1 MQQFTDNAGRLW
13 SLRLNFKTAQDVQA
27 QTGANLLDPAC
38 LTEYKGAQIPVID
51 LLIYD
56 DLYLGQVVAAMLK
69 EQIKQ
74 QAITPEQ
81 FAESI
86 DGETFKNVEKAFFNE
101 YRFFFAERGK
111 KWLVAAVEKDLKTRD
126 EKAQQTEQALVGET
140 LPELPGAPESAQ
152 VSAS

>member
-1 MQQFTDNAGRLW
+1 MQQFTDSAGRLW

-27 QTGANLLDPAC
+27 ATGANLLDPAC
-38 LTEYKGAQIPVID
+38 LTEYKGVQIPVID

-56 DLYLGQVVAAMLK
+56 DLYLGQVVTAMLQD
-69 EQIKQ
+69 QIKA

-111 KWLVAAVEKDLKTRD
+111 KWLVAAVEKDLATRT
-126 EKAQQTEQALVGET
+126 EKAQATEQALLGAT
-140 LPELPGAPESAQ
+140 LPESPDEPESAQ

>member
-1 MQQFTDNAGRLW
+1 M
-13 SLRLNFKTAQDVQA
+13 NFKTAQDVQA
-27 QTGANLLDPAC
+27 ATGANLLDPAC
-38 LTEYKGAQIPVID
+38 LTEYKGAEIPVID

-69 EQIKQ
+69 EQIKA

-111 KWLVAAVEKDLKTRD
+111 KWLVAAVEKDLATRT
-126 EKAQQTEQALVGET
+126 EKAQAAEQALVGET
-140 LPELPGAPESAQ
+140 LLESPDAPESAQ